1 MLNNI
6 NIYEYNR
13 SVKLYKITDGE
24 YIDNYVSVYL
34 EICKFLRSLESA
46 SNSSYKNSE
55 NDLIIEYSEFHNYYY
70 LNYFKLTPFVE
81 ELLSIYNFKYTNN
94 FDIFIPCLKDTLYI
108 ENENIM
114 YLPF

>member
-1 MLNNI
+1 MLNII

-34 EICKFLRSLESA
+34 EICNFLKSLESI
-46 SNSSYKNSE
+46 SSGSYINSANH
-55 NDLIIEYSEFHNYYY
+55 LIIEYSEFHNYYY
-70 LNYFKLTPFVE
+70 LNYFKLNPFVE
-81 ELLSIYNFKYTNN
+81 ELLSMYNFEDTNN
-94 FDIFIPCLKDTLYI
+94 YDIFIPCLKDTLYI